1 MAHTHTERKKY
12 ANSKYGP
19 SYDQKLLGK
28 LRARRTL
35 KAWAITRACHHE
47 IGTKATSV
55 KLELLPPQ
63 QSHKVK
69 VKTFPGKQRLKGFI
83 ITRHPYKKMIKEHFK
98 LKQRDTT
105 LSQSHVKI

>member
-1 MAHTHTERKKY
+1 MTHTHTKRNKY

-28 LRARRTL
+28 LKARTL
-35 KAWAITRACHHE
+35 KAWEITRACCHE

-63 QSHKVK
+63 
-69 VKTFPGKQRLKGFI
+69 
-83 ITRHPYKKMIKEHFK
+83 
-98 LKQRDTT
+98 
-105 LSQSHVKI
+105 